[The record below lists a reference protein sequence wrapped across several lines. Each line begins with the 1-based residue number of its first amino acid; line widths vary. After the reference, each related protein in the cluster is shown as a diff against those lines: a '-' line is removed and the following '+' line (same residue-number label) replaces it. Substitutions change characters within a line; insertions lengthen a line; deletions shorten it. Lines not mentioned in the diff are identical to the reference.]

1 MAKLQIG
8 KKGLTLIQSFE
19 GYRNKAYK
27 CPAGVWT
34 IGFGSTRVNGK
45 PITEGM
51 KCTKAQATEW
61 MKSDLDK
68 FEDAVNDLVD
78 VKITQNQFDAIVSFT
93 NNCGVGSLQ
102 KSTLLKKVN
111 AKDFLGA
118 ADEFLKWN
126 KANGVV
132 LKGLTRRRVAERKL
146 FMTK

>member
-8 KKGLTLIQSFE
+8 TKGLKLIQSFE

-27 CPAGVWT
+27 CAAGVMT
-34 IGFGSTRVNGK
+34 IGFGTTLIKGK
-45 PITEGM
+45 PITAGM

-61 MKSDLDK
+61 MKTDLEK
-68 FEDAVNDLVD
+68 FEEAVNDLVD
-78 VKITQNQFDAIVSFT
+78 VKITNNQFDAIVSFT
-93 NNCGVGSLQ
+93 YNCGIGSLQ

-111 AKDFLGA
+111 AKDFVGA

-132 LKGLTRRRVAERKL
+132 LKGLSRRRVAERKL